1 MPSLSPIAFLAARR
15 QAVHPSARARAE
27 RAAATGTA
35 LRRALQTL
43 YGGLSGTSAGVAEV
57 GRATALRGAD
67 GAVVAEEDI
76 AEKRGQIYFYYSNF
90 SDCAHAELLKANN
103 SLNHAPLPRHR
114 EIPLRHLNWSLHA
127 RKIRVEKINLS
138 PLWSYEECSGGS
150 VKITSA
156 GAESLTV
163 PMRPTPI
170 LMAQP

>member
-1 MPSLSPIAFLAARR
+1 MLCSSFPRRFASPLAVTFSDSFSCRPASGST
-15 QAVHPSARARAE
+15 PLRARE
-27 RAAATGTA
+27 KGT
-35 LRRALQTL
+35 
-43 YGGLSGTSAGVAEV
+43 
-57 GRATALRGAD
+57 
-67 GAVVAEEDI
+67 
-76 AEKRGQIYFYYSNF
+76 EKRGQIYFYYSNF

>member
-1 MPSLSPIAFLAARR
+1 TTTFEHDAAGNVIRRTDARGTVTEYRYDALNRLIERHSPSDP
-15 QAVHPSARARAE
+15 
-27 RAAATGTA
+27 
-35 LRRALQTL
+35 
-43 YGGLSGTSAGVAEV
+43 
-57 GRATALRGAD
+57 
-67 GAVVAEEDI
+67 
-76 AEKRGQIYFYYSNF
+76 EKRGQIYFYYSNF

-138 PLWSYEECSGGS
+138 PLCPLWSSPLWSYEECSGGS